1 VLFRSEGAALAAF
14 APWRNPMRTTLAA
27 ALLAATVAAATPAGA
42 QDFLPLAAGAYGA
55 YADDDAPIPPRRV
68 GGYGASETVVTTT
81 RRIYTPPPVVY
92 AEPPTIVTTRRVIAP
107 APVFEGPVD
116 DIAVGGVR
124 PVDYPF
130 APPGRVLKSGPDY
143 GPALVR
149 ERVISRGFAEP
160 VIAEESRVVTTRR
173 VLGPARLGRDD

>member
-1 VLFRSEGAALAAF
+1 
-14 APWRNPMRTTLAA
+14 MRTTLAP
-27 ALLAATVAAATPAGA
+27 ALLAAAIAAVAVPAAA
-42 QDFLPLAAGAYGA
+42 QDFLPLAAGPYGA

-81 RRIYTPPPVVY
+81 RRIYTPPPAVY

-130 APPGRVLKSGPDY
+130 GPPRRVLKSGPDY

-160 VIAEESRVVTTRR
+160 IIVEERRVVTTRR
-173 VLGPARLGRDD
+173 VLGPVRLGWDD